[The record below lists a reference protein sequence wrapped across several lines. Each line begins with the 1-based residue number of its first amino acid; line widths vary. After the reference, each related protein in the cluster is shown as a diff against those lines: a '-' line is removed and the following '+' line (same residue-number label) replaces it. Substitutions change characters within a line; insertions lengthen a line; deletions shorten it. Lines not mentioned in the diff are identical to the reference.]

1 MKNVL
6 ITKIQMKVTQVLK
19 YNKEVK
25 TKTKKPISLEILKG
39 VLQFVIL
46 LLQQLPHCCVYI
58 YSLNVE

>member
-25 TKTKKPISLEILKG
+25 TKTKKPFHLK
-39 VLQFVIL
+39 F
-46 LLQQLPHCCVYI
+46 
-58 YSLNVE
+58 